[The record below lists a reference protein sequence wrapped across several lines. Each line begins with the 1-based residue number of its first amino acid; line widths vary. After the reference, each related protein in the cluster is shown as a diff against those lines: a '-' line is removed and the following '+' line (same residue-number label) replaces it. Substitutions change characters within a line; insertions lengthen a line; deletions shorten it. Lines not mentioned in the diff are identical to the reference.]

1 MTTILAKVQ
10 QFLDSDNIDRARE
23 EVAKTVIN
31 LRKVDATVR
40 DFAALLALGS
50 QKALEIGLGVLGRVI
65 IKEDS
70 EVNIDVVWVLL
81 AAVLSRQNITTDSP
95 SRISIL
101 GLTNCVKDWELPIF
115 ALLTPALDSFLKV
128 SLSEENSLISEQ
140 TLDFIAICGENYA
153 KAPRTRKQ
161 IKQFKSL
168 IQLVLDKVD
177 DLDIKDEWSEG
188 VETFLRIAG
197 QKQYNQ
203 YSDQRIWSDASNL
216 LKKIYSPEIL
226 NSDQSANYYQVKNNI
241 HRLITSCLAALGTV
255 FSNDGLSVAVRIDNP
270 QDNKS
275 WSVVA
280 HAVDKLERL
289 FQEVADVKK
298 ITTLPTF
305 TPAQAIPGSWTI
317 ILHIDLS
324 TNESLLLTNA
334 IKSLSSV
341 EDAKNG
347 FTDFGHDLYLLY
359 LLAISKLLNDQYFR
373 LLDFYFHALIQQ
385 RLKNEINSFIINSW
399 QDCVAGLKE
408 NELRVNL
415 AVSTNSPE
423 LYFVNSISTE
433 DIPKVEESVQQNIR
447 VLSRDIP
454 QADNLERILDFAS
467 LLIQYPSSP
476 SIVRQKFL
484 DIDGISERQFFY
496 YLRAVEIL
504 GLANERQEPTA
515 SCYILHRLQNEAKK
529 RFLAYQF
536 ISSNVGSAWFN
547 WQNAN
552 DLSDIQPESATEFL
566 LEVCP
571 FLPLAEETAKRR
583 AKTLKSW
590 LNIFLQHW

>member
-1 MTTILAKVQ
+1 MTTTLTKVQ
-10 QFLDSDNIDRARE
+10 QFLDSGDSDGVRE
-23 EVAKTVIN
+23 EVAKISVN
-31 LRKVDATVR
+31 LTKLDTSVR
-40 DFAALLALGS
+40 DFATLLALGS
-50 QKALEIGLGVLGRVI
+50 QEVLEICLGVLGRELIKRDSAKVSNDVI
-65 IKEDS
+65 
-70 EVNIDVVWVLL
+70 WLLL
-81 AAVLSRQNITTDSP
+81 ASILSRHNITSDSS
-95 SRISIL
+95 SRVSIVSLIS
-101 GLTNCVKDWELPIF
+101 CVKDWELPIF
-115 ALLTPALDSFLKV
+115 ALLSPALDSFLKV
-128 SLSEENSLISEQ
+128 SLSEENPLISEQ
-140 TLDFIAICGENYA
+140 TLDFISTWGENYA
-153 KAPRTRKQ
+153 KAPRTKKQ
-161 IKQFKSL
+161 LKEFKSL
-168 IQLVLDKVD
+168 TQSVLDKVD

-197 QKQYNQ
+197 QQQDNQ

-216 LKKIYSPEIL
+216 LKKIYSPAVL
-226 NSDQSANYYQVKNNI
+226 NADTGANYYQVKDNI

-255 FSNDGLSVAVRIDNP
+255 FNKDGLSVAVRIDNP
-270 QDNKS
+270 QDNKP

-373 LLDFYFHALIQQ
+373 FLDFYFHALIQQ
-385 RLKNEINSFIINSW
+385 RLKNEINSSIVNSW
-399 QDCVAGLKE
+399 QDCVAKLKE

-454 QADNLERILDFAS
+454 QADNLERVLDFAS

-515 SCYILHRLQNEAKK
+515 SCYILYRLQNEAKK

-536 ISSNVGSAWFN
+536 ISSKVGAAWFN

-552 DLSDIQPESATEFL
+552 DLSDIQPESATQFL

-571 FLPLAEETAKRR
+571 SLAPETAKRR

>member
-1 MTTILAKVQ
+1 MTTTLTKVQ
-10 QFLDSDNIDRARE
+10 QFLDSGDSDGVRE
-23 EVAKTVIN
+23 EVAKISVN
-31 LRKVDATVR
+31 LTKLDTSVR
-40 DFAALLALGS
+40 DFATLLALGS
-50 QKALEIGLGVLGRVI
+50 QEVLEICLGVLGRELIKRDSAKVSNDVI
-65 IKEDS
+65 
-70 EVNIDVVWVLL
+70 WLLL
-81 AAVLSRQNITTDSP
+81 ASILSRHNITADSP
-95 SRISIL
+95 LRVSIVSLIS
-101 GLTNCVKDWELPIF
+101 CVKDWELPIF
-115 ALLTPALDSFLKV
+115 ALLSPAMDSFLKV
-128 SLSEENSLISEQ
+128 SLSEENPLISEQ
-140 TLDFIAICGENYA
+140 TLDFISTWGENYA

-161 IKQFKSL
+161 IKQFQSL

-216 LKKIYSPEIL
+216 LKKIYSPAVL
-226 NSDQSANYYQVKNNI
+226 NADTGANYYKVQDNI
-241 HRLITSCLAALGTV
+241 WRLITSCLAAMRTILGD
-255 FSNDGLSVAVRIDNP
+255 NGLSVAVRIDGPEENLP
-270 QDNKS
+270 

-280 HAVDKLERL
+280 SVIDQLEKLV
-289 FQEVADVKK
+289 QEIADATFN
-298 ITTLPTF
+298 ITKLPTF
-305 TPAQAIPGSWTI
+305 SPPQAIPGSWTTV
-317 ILHIDLS
+317 LHIDLS
-324 TNESLLLTNA
+324 SNQSNLLATA
-334 IKSLSSV
+334 IKSLHSI
-341 EDAKNG
+341 EDN
-347 FTDFGHDLYLLY
+347 
-359 LLAISKLLNDQYFR
+359 
-373 LLDFYFHALIQQ
+373 
-385 RLKNEINSFIINSW
+385 KNESNPLVVNSW
-399 QDCVAGLKE
+399 QDCVAKLKE

-454 QADNLERILDFAS
+454 QADNLERVLDFAS

-496 YLRAVEIL
+496 YLKAVEIL

-536 ISSNVGSAWFN
+536 ISSKVGSAWFN

-552 DLSDIQPESATEFL
+552 DLSDIQPESATQFL

-571 FLPLAEETAKRR
+571 SLAQETAKRR

>member
-1 MTTILAKVQ
+1 MTTTLTKVQ
-10 QFLDSDNIDRARE
+10 QFLDSGDSDGVRE
-23 EVAKTVIN
+23 EVAKISVN
-31 LRKVDATVR
+31 LTKLDTSVR
-40 DFAALLALGS
+40 DFATLLALGS
-50 QKALEIGLGVLGRVI
+50 QEVLEICLGVLGRELIKRDSAKVSNDVI
-65 IKEDS
+65 
-70 EVNIDVVWVLL
+70 WLLL
-81 AAVLSRQNITTDSP
+81 ASILSRHNITSDSS
-95 SRISIL
+95 SRVSIVSLIS
-101 GLTNCVKDWELPIF
+101 CVKDWELPIF
-115 ALLTPALDSFLKV
+115 ALLSPALDSFLKV
-128 SLSEENSLISEQ
+128 SLSEENPLISEQ
-140 TLDFIAICGENYA
+140 TLDFISTWGENYA

-161 IKQFKSL
+161 LKEFKSL
-168 IQLVLDKVD
+168 TQSVLDKVD

-226 NSDQSANYYQVKNNI
+226 NSEQGANYYQVKDNI

-255 FSNDGLSVAVRIDNP
+255 FSNDSLSIAVRIDNP
-270 QDNKS
+270 EENKP
-275 WSVVA
+275 WSILA
-280 HAVDKLERL
+280 NAVDKLERL
-289 FQEVADVKK
+289 FQEIADIGK
-298 ITTLPTF
+298 INKLPTF

-317 ILHIDLS
+317 ILHLDISDHQS
-324 TNESLLLTNA
+324 NLLANA
-334 IKSLSSV
+334 IKFLSSV
-341 EDAKNG
+341 EDVKNG

-373 LLDFYFHALIQQ
+373 LLSVYFHALIQQ
-385 RLKNEINSFIINSW
+385 HLKNEIKSFIINSW
-399 QDCVAGLKE
+399 QDCVAELKK

-454 QADNLERILDFAS
+454 QADNLERVLDFAY
-467 LLIQYPSSP
+467 LLTQYPSSP
-476 SIVRQKFL
+476 SILRQKFL
-484 DIDGISERQFFY
+484 EIDALHERQYWY
-496 YLRAVEIL
+496 YLKAVEIL

-536 ISSNVGSAWFN
+536 ISSKVGSAWFN

-552 DLSDIQPESATEFL
+552 DLSDIQPESATQFL

-571 FLPLAEETAKRR
+571 KLSETTVKRR